1 MQKPERKRVLLIME
15 FEKAPGKRNRD
26 IKEMEVYLPD
36 GRGAETVMK
45 AYAKQIGKKLISF
58 QAFVLKEEGK
68 KNGTVSTETN

>member
-45 AYAKQIGKKLISF
+45 AYAKQAGKTPIGYS
-58 QAFVLKEEGK
+58 AYVLREGR
-68 KNGTVSTETN
+68 KNGAVSKETD

>member
-36 GRGAETVMK
+36 GRGAETVIK
-45 AYAKQIGKKLISF
+45 AYAKQAGKKLIGY
-58 QAFVLKEEGK
+58 QAFVLKEEK
-68 KNGTVSTETN
+68 KNGAVSKKTD